1 MKIGIGT
8 VQFGLNYG
16 ISNFS
21 GKVSEKVARKI
32 LYTGFSSSIDTI
44 DTANNYGESER
55 VLGRLALKRAK
66 IITKIS
72 ISSKETSNLE
82 LSIKKKI
89 KNSLDRL
96 KLKSLY
102 GVLIHNPKLLK
113 KYHYEATNKIFKNFK
128 ETGIIKKFGISV
140 YNPKDLNEIIK
151 HLSIDII
158 QLPINLFDR
167 RMEKSGWLKKL
178 KYKGIEIH
186 ARSIF
191 LQGLLLLPKDKIPKK
206 FLRYKKIFKDWYNW
220 LDVHHDV
227 NSKEACISYI
237 KSLSEIDKII
247 IGFNNVSEIK
257 EIVKIYKSKKKK
269 KFPDI
274 SSNRKLLLEPQYWK
288 KL

>member
-82 LSIKKKI
+82 LSIKKKLKI
-89 KNSLDRL
+89 QDKL

-102 GVLIHNPKLLK
+102 GVLIHNPKQLK
-113 KYHYEATNKIFKNFK
+113 NITMKQQIKYLKIL
-128 ETGIIKKFGISV
+128 
-140 YNPKDLNEIIK
+140 KD
-151 HLSIDII
+151 
-158 QLPINLFDR
+158 R
-167 RMEKSGWLKKL
+167 
-178 KYKGIEIH
+178 
-186 ARSIF
+186 
-191 LQGLLLLPKDKIPKK
+191 
-206 FLRYKKIFKDWYNW
+206 
-220 LDVHHDV
+220 
-227 NSKEACISYI
+227 
-237 KSLSEIDKII
+237 
-247 IGFNNVSEIK
+247 NN
-257 EIVKIYKSKKKK
+257 
-269 KFPDI
+269 
-274 SSNRKLLLEPQYWK
+274 
-288 KL
+288 